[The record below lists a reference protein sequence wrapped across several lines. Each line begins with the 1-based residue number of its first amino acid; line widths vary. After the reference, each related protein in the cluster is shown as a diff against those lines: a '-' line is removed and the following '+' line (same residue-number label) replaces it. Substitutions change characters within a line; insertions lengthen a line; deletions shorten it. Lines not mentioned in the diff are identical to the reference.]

1 MTIDDDHQ
9 ISRFVPD
16 RLPEFVRVEHPTL
29 VAFLEAYY
37 EWLGQRRDSGLV
49 ISPMAMHDIPDVDT
63 TLDQFIDNFKA
74 QYLFNFPESL
84 AVNEDTG
91 NPVDER
97 KLIKS
102 IKQFYLAKGTEK
114 SYEFLFRIFYDTNVE
129 FYYPKK
135 DILRLSSG
143 RWIQNN
149 YLRISNVLGDQI
161 YRAAGNLIVQRN
173 SNGAIVATARVVSVN
188 VFQIDN
194 FPVAELLISGRNGT
208 FQTGDLGLEFQ
219 DGDQTF
225 NEVRIYSVVST
236 VNITDSGSNYRIG
249 ERIRFVSNT
258 GDGGQGGKGTIAE
271 VDAVGGIRKINI
283 DDFGINYT
291 NPPLIEIETS
301 RGSGFLGT
309 VTVGSLCQ
317 SFGYYA
323 NNDGRLST
331 NKVLQDNHYYQ
342 NWSYVLKSE
351 IVIDTY
357 RELIRRLVHPV
368 GTGMFGSV
376 LIKRCNR
383 ANLDNASALMSF
395 KIPYIGNYVPYTFQT
410 FDDLSVWF
418 QGVTAGGTTAAGYSP
433 SAHDSLIQQEG
444 NGFAVIGNPITNDVG
459 FKEAASGI
467 LTTPGFPDAD
477 PFWIVYPH
485 PNKHVEHGYH
495 YARVWK
501 TQFDDFVTWREWI
514 NNKEPRGERG
524 QRFNEMSRSTFDGNT
539 IGSGAQIQYLVAGD
553 PSQGAGGN
561 QNAGGDDL
569 GGCFIDGLPNGCIG
583 PSNLENPS
591 GGECCCCVA
600 GGDDFG
606 LGVPNCKCEEGAWT
620 PYGSNTWV
628 CTCPY
633 GYERVWVN
641 CGYECVCPAGP
652 GNCPPISPLCPPDCP
667 DNCCI
672 RTLPDGR
679 QETFCR
685 DPQFG
690 CNEACLDPIYAFEN
704 CCECYGQGG
713 GPPGQPPCCE
723 GDPCDSEN
731 WFECCVDDPCS
742 DRCYD
747 FCFNYP
753 THPFCLERCYYS
765 PCCQGCEGREC
776 NPACDQYDPCLTSC
790 PNFDYCA
797 TGASACPEYGPCHP
811 LCPDFDICT
820 SVGCSGYDPCNIR
833 CNPDYCDGGGE
844 CYDDCVCG
852 NRCATGCSGFDWCNC
867 DLGGATCCAENPCI
881 PECNPDPCD
890 SDGPCYNP
898 CDPSCPGFDPCSTN
912 CPGYGPCHPD
922 CPEVPGDITR
932 RPCNPLC
939 PGFDRCNR
947 DCPNYDR
954 DFCCQ
959 GCNCGDG
966 GGIGDPV
973 YRDIDNDIRR
983 WRRDNPPFNPNDN
996 NPCNNDNA
1004 RCLFGQ
1010 NTFDPNAH
1018 LGALLKYDESSEF
1031 RKITMRAFF
1040 NMPAGEAFDCREER
1054 VSFVA
1059 LPQFLMIQPTSGQE
1073 IKTEDPNRPLTIQY
1087 RIANAENLGY
1097 YKVAQV
1103 NIYIDNRLRSTV
1115 SINAREVSLA
1125 NIENGRRTLKMEMV
1139 DFEGNNVPGTQ
1150 TVVIFG
1156 YRYEGSESFQTMQSS
1171 AVGGGLQITPAQSGS
1186 RVLSPNLGTTQS
1198 DRRLA
1203 WELSVCLA
1211 QWAERAIEL
1220 WASMKLVY
1228 SCLHSLCDDS
1238 NGPCPGN
1245 PWEGGTPNPFELVGM
1260 QLCHQDLCNRL
1271 RNVYECVDSNW
1282 TFNCTDPIPG
1292 HLGGSPG
1299 GGIFEGLGSST
1310 GDPFVGRVFEL
1321 FWGASQ
1327 NLAMEQS
1334 CKIWQCLGVMRQ
1346 QFAPV
1351 ACVSLEP
1358 LCYNSVTGEPYY
1370 TCIQELTR
1378 QGKNPFCA
1386 DPSQDEEFNRNMFRM
1401 RYECPA
1407 WRFEYPGWYD
1417 EVIEQDGQLIP
1428 TGRGWYGTAEDGPP
1442 SDGTDGGID
1451 RGDRTKRNLTPDEW
1465 RRIFE
1470 TTPCGS
1476 CQITEQDTDC
1486 NIYTNPETEALQSY
1500 FACINRAVLD
1510 ARNSRRAWNARPW
1523 QQGND
1528 GFGREQDTPMT
1539 NSERNRLISTFN
1551 SCCERLLTPIA
1562 TDRSACSKLN
1572 ECMINLPE
1580 NANLFDAQ
1588 RYLLRCLTGQ

>member
-29 VAFLEAYY
+29 VSFLEAYY

-97 KLIKS
+97 KLIKN

-149 YLRISNVLGDQI
+149 YLRISNALGDQI

-173 SNGAIVATARVVSVN
+173 SSGAIVATARVVSVN

-225 NEVRIYSVVST
+225 KEVRIYSVVST
-236 VNITDSGSNYRIG
+236 VNITDGGSNYRIG

-291 NPPLIEIETS
+291 NLPLIEIETS

-433 SAHDSLIQQEG
+433 TAHDSLIQQEG

-467 LTTPGFPDAD
+467 LTTSGFPDAD

-501 TQFDDFVTWREWI
+501 PQMSDFVRWREWI
-514 NNKEPRGERG
+514 QNHTAKPNYDEFLRFIGFLNRAEYDDLKASGEVAFLMEG
-524 QRFNEMSRSTFDGNT
+524 GIAGECPCPN
-539 IGSGAQIQYLVAGD
+539 IGSAACDGILETCANSGGTVRYLTGVDLFGIPD
-553 PSQGAGGN
+553 QDCCCCDV
-561 QNAGGDDL
+561 GGDDL
-569 GGCFIDGLPNGCIG
+569 P
-583 PSNLENPS
+583 PS
-591 GGECCCCVA
+591 GP
-600 GGDDFG
+600 GGG
-606 LGVPNCKCEEGAWT
+606 PTVQGCKCEGGVFEFVGDQ
-620 PYGSNTWV
+620 SI
-628 CTCPY
+628 
-633 GYERVWVN
+633 
-641 CGYECVCPAGP
+641 CVCPNGYVRVPANGGCGWQCVKSGDGGGGGGFSCDDCDP
-652 GNCPPISPLCPPDCP
+652 ICERCVDGTWCQPLCSPENIGICPPCTNCSPSCPDSCCPDGSCPPCALPCEDPAYAAENFCECNPTHPDCLP
-667 DNCCI
+667 DICEVDPSWDNCC
-672 RTLPDGR
+672 L
-679 QETFCR
+679 
-685 DPQFG
+685 
-690 CNEACLDPIYAFEN
+690 
-704 CCECYGQGG
+704 
-713 GPPGQPPCCE
+713 
-723 GDPCDSEN
+723 
-731 WFECCVDDPCS
+731 DDPCS
-742 DRCYD
+742 
-747 FCFNYP
+747 
-753 THPFCLERCYYS
+753 PFCLGFCFDNPEHPLCQRKCIDY
-765 PCCQGCEGREC
+765 PCCTGCGGREC
-776 NPACDQYDPCLTSC
+776 NPDCDQYDPCLTSC

-820 SVGCSGYDPCNIR
+820 SVGCSGYDPCNIQ
-833 CNPDYCDGGGE
+833 CNPNYCDGGGE
-844 CYDDCVCG
+844 CYDACVCG
-852 NRCATGCSGFDWCNC
+852 DPCSTGCSGFNWCNC
-867 DLGGATCCAENPCI
+867 DPNGATCCAENPCLTG
-881 PECNPDPCD
+881 CNPDPCD
-890 SDGPCYNP
+890 SNGPCYNP
-898 CDPSCPGFDPCSTN
+898 CDPSCSGFDPCSTN
-912 CPGYGPCHPD
+912 CPGYGPCHPN

-939 PGFDRCNR
+939 PGFDVCNR
-947 DCPNYDR
+947 SCPNYDR
-954 DFCCQ
+954 GFCCQ

-966 GGIGDPV
+966 GQVGDPV

-1004 RCLFGQ
+1004 RCLFGE
-1010 NTFDPNAH
+1010 NTFDGNAH
-1018 LGALLKYDESSEF
+1018 LGALLKYDENSEF

-1040 NMPAGEAFDCREER
+1040 NMPAGEAFDCREEK

-1059 LPQFLMIQPTSGQE
+1059 LPQFLVIQPTSGQA

-1087 RIANAENLGY
+1087 RILNQENLGY

-1115 SINAREVSLA
+1115 SINSRDVRLA
-1125 NIENGRRTLKMEMV
+1125 NIADGRRTLKMEMV

-1150 TVVIFG
+1150 AVVIFG
-1156 YRYEGSESFQTMQSS
+1156 YQYS
-1171 AVGGGLQITPAQSGS
+1171 APST
-1186 RVLSPNLGTTQS
+1186 
-1198 DRRLA
+1198 RR
-1203 WELSVCLA
+1203 
-1211 QWAERAIEL
+1211 
-1220 WASMKLVY
+1220 
-1228 SCLHSLCDDS
+1228 
-1238 NGPCPGN
+1238 
-1245 PWEGGTPNPFELVGM
+1245 
-1260 QLCHQDLCNRL
+1260 
-1271 RNVYECVDSNW
+1271 
-1282 TFNCTDPIPG
+1282 
-1292 HLGGSPG
+1292 
-1299 GGIFEGLGSST
+1299 
-1310 GDPFVGRVFEL
+1310 
-1321 FWGASQ
+1321 
-1327 NLAMEQS
+1327 
-1334 CKIWQCLGVMRQ
+1334 
-1346 QFAPV
+1346 
-1351 ACVSLEP
+1351 
-1358 LCYNSVTGEPYY
+1358 
-1370 TCIQELTR
+1370 
-1378 QGKNPFCA
+1378 
-1386 DPSQDEEFNRNMFRM
+1386 
-1401 RYECPA
+1401 
-1407 WRFEYPGWYD
+1407 
-1417 EVIEQDGQLIP
+1417 
-1428 TGRGWYGTAEDGPP
+1428 
-1442 SDGTDGGID
+1442 
-1451 RGDRTKRNLTPDEW
+1451 
-1465 RRIFE
+1465 
-1470 TTPCGS
+1470 
-1476 CQITEQDTDC
+1476 
-1486 NIYTNPETEALQSY
+1486 
-1500 FACINRAVLD
+1500 
-1510 ARNSRRAWNARPW
+1510 
-1523 QQGND
+1523 
-1528 GFGREQDTPMT
+1528 
-1539 NSERNRLISTFN
+1539 
-1551 SCCERLLTPIA
+1551 
-1562 TDRSACSKLN
+1562 
-1572 ECMINLPE
+1572 
-1580 NANLFDAQ
+1580 
-1588 RYLLRCLTGQ
+1588 